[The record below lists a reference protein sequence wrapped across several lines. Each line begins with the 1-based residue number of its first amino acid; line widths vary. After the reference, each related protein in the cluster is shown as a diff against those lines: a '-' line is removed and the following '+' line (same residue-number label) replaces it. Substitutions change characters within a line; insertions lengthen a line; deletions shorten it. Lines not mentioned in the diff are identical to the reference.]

1 MGSVTIGA
9 IKNLVQGCVLYTTL
23 IGQPSTG
30 KTTAMSLV
38 RDAVYEVEEA
48 IGLNLKNSK
57 LINSNLTFSVNL
69 NSKFIT
75 TFFLIKVQ
83 QLSL

>member
-9 IKNLVQGCVLYTTL
+9 LKNLVQGCVLYTTL

-30 KTTAMSLV
+30 KTTAMSIV

-57 LINSNLTFSVNL
+57 LINSNLILSL
-69 NSKFIT
+69 KIIIY
-75 TFFLIKVQ
+75 LIK
-83 QLSL
+83 